1 MDMFTDFL
9 IAFYEFGEMVFGIK
23 YFKEKS
29 PYFKKMNPILFSILF
44 ISIIMTLVAIT
55 GFIFLHFL

>member
-29 PYFKKMNPILFSILF
+29 P
-44 ISIIMTLVAIT
+44 IIKR
-55 GFIFLHFL
+55 